1 MRGSAMTLELL
12 RNGDLPGERLF
23 NKPGNDES
31 SALVNNLEFAKVVEG
46 LSLQQTARLMCG
58 VQNLSDSERST
69 KSMTASD
76 HLNFSQSGIYLC
88 AEQKGETPKDPNE
101 EKLSK
106 SGYKAFLEGK
116 YDDAERDYKSLLEL
130 NQKNYGKDSKEVA
143 FAYEL
148 LGNTCEKAKRYAD
161 AKDYYKQGADV
172 SSKASGK
179 DHYDT
184 GLFLHSV
191 AQMDQQ
197 LKNWKD
203 AAASYKSAV
212 DILAAEKN
220 SPSSDNGRMNEATR
234 ALKGYAEVLNK
245 LGDKK
250 GADEQ
255 LKRAAEIEK
264 NYLTQ
269 PNKGVIYY

>member
-1 MRGSAMTLELL
+1 MTLELL
-12 RNGDLPGERLF
+12 RNGDLPGDRLF
-23 NKPGNDES
+23 KMPDNDKS
-31 SALVNNLEFAKVVEG
+31 NALVDNLEFAKVVDG
-46 LSLQQTARLMCG
+46 LSMQQTARIMCG
-58 VQNLSDSERST
+58 DPRISKSEHST
-69 KSMTASD
+69 KTANVSD
-76 HLNFSQSGIYLC
+76 FLNFSQNEIYLC
-88 AEQKGETPKDPNE
+88 GEQKGEKARDPEE
-101 EKLSK
+101 EKLAK
-106 SGYKAFLEGK
+106 SGYKALLEGK
-116 YDDAERDYKSLLEL
+116 YDEAEKDYKSLLEI
-130 NQKNYGKDSKEVA
+130 NQKNYGKESKEVA
-143 FAYEL
+143 FTYEL

-161 AKDYYKQGADV
+161 AKDYYKLGADV
-172 SSKASGK
+172 SSKVSGK

-184 GLFLHSV
+184 GLLFYSV

-269 PNKGVIYY
+269 PNKGIIYY